1 MSLDILLLEDL
12 AADAR
17 QWLAARHQVDYR
29 PELLEDP
36 ARLHAQLQQVD
47 ALVAPPRLKINGQ
60 LLDSAPQLVAVGR
73 IHDGTENIDFE
84 ACQKRRVR
92 VIQASSATVR
102 ASAEHQLLAL
112 LQLFRSGLRPPT
124 GLPGARG
131 LPGREIND
139 SVIALF
145 GMSPPAHVLA
155 TMLVPL
161 GVRVVGYDP
170 AVHRN
175 ADLWRRLGVQPMA
188 MNEMLEIADA
198 VAMQTIYA
206 SRYRGLVSERVLESC
221 KPGQLWTS
229 ISRPSLF
236 DLDALADAVRSGRIG
251 AFTMDSDDERLHA
264 SDSPLRE
271 LPHLQITPRLA
282 PFTQESQVRGSWY
295 LVDRIHETLMLAEIR
310 SQTGPLDSEPMPLA

>member
-175 ADLWRRLGVQPMA
+175 AELWRRLGVQPMA
-188 MNEMLEIADA
+188 LTDMLEVADA
-198 VAMQTIYA
+198 VSVQTIYA

-236 DLDALADAVRSGRIG
+236 DLPALAGALRSGRIS
-251 AFTMDSDDERLHA
+251 AFMMDSDDERLTA
-264 SDSPLRE
+264 PDSPLHGLTNLR
-271 LPHLQITPRLA
+271 ITPRLA
-282 PFTQESQVRGSWY
+282 PFTQESQLRGSWY
-295 LVDRIHETLMLAEIR
+295 LADRIHETLLLSELH
-310 SQTGPLDSEPMPLA
+310 SQLGPTDSEPMPLA